1 MITEC
6 FMLALYFG
14 LVALVALIDQVT
26 KYLVVQNVKPVGS
39 VGFVPYVLDFV
50 YSENRGVAF
59 GLFQDATWL
68 FIVLTSVVIVVFF
81 ILLIKNYKTS
91 MLFSIASALIIGGGI
106 GNLIDRVRL
115 GYVVDFLQLSFFNPV
130 CNLADYSITCGTVL
144 LIIYLL
150 FFYKTKKDKKLNDEN
165 I

>member
-1 MITEC
+1 MFYGI
-6 FMLALYFG
+6 
-14 LVALVALIDQVT
+14 VALVVVIDQVT

-39 VGFVPYVLDFV
+39 VGFVPHVLDFV

-68 FIVLTSVVIVVFF
+68 FIVLTSVVIVIFF
-81 ILLIKNYKTS
+81 ILLIKNYKMS

-106 GNLIDRVRL
+106 GNLIDRIRL

-130 CNLADYSITCGTVL
+130 CNLADYSITFGTVL

>member
-1 MITEC
+1 
-6 FMLALYFG
+6 MLALYFG
-14 LVALVALIDQVT
+14 IVALVVLIDQVT

-39 VGFVPYVLDFV
+39 VGFVPHVLGFV

-68 FIVLTSVVIVVFF
+68 FIVLTSVVIVIFF
-81 ILLIKNYKTS
+81 ILLIKNYKMS
-91 MLFSIASALIIGGGI
+91 KLFAIASALIIGGGI

-130 CNLADYSITCGTVL
+130 CNLADYSITFGTVL